1 MSAKTKIRQHT
12 LAPHAALVTV
22 QILFGS
28 WPIFGKIALRSI
40 SSTSLVGFRIFG
52 AAIIFSLL
60 QRKLR
65 ELIQLPKEIL
75 AWLLLTSMLGVVLNQ
90 LLFVKG
96 ITYTTVINAALIT
109 TTIPVVTLA
118 ISLILGHDRAT
129 VRNVLGISLAAAG
142 VVYLIDPFQATMSS
156 ANNRGNLLIMC
167 SSACYGAYIAVSRDL
182 VKRYGALNV
191 ITWVFLIAAIV
202 TLPFDVYSWRAES
215 WQMVSPLVWLT
226 ILYIVLVP
234 TVGAYYLNAWALA
247 RVPPSVVAV
256 YIYLQPLLAF
266 GLGPLVLGERLNSR
280 TLVACALIFAGVA
293 IVTIKSSARAV
304 EEVSEQPDAM
314 AH

>member
-1 MSAKTKIRQHT
+1 MSAEKKLRHHT
-12 LAPHAALVTV
+12 VAPHVALVIV

-52 AAIIFSLL
+52 AAIFFTLL
-60 QRKLR
+60 QRKFR
-65 ELIQLPKEIL
+65 QLIQLPKEVI
-75 AWLLLTSMLGVVLNQ
+75 AWLLLTSVLGVVVNQ

-109 TTIPVVTLA
+109 TTIPVITLA

-129 VRNVLGISLAAAG
+129 VRNVLGIGLAFAG
-142 VVYLIDPFQATMSS
+142 VIYLINPFAATISS
-156 ANNRGNLLIMC
+156 EYNLGNLLILC
-167 SSACYGAYIAVSRDL
+167 SSTCYGAYIAVSRDL
-182 VKRYGALNV
+182 IKRYGALNV
-191 ITWVFLIAAIV
+191 ITWVFVLAAVV
-202 TLPFDVYSWRAES
+202 TLPFDVYAWRAES
-215 WQMVSPLVWLT
+215 WQTLPVSVWLT
-226 ILYIVLVP
+226 IVYIVLVP
-234 TVGAYYLNAWALA
+234 TVGAYYLNAWALS

-266 GLGPLVLGERLNSR
+266 GLGPLVLGEQLNSR
-280 TLVACALIFAGVA
+280 TLVACILIFSGVA
-293 IVTIKSSARAV
+293 IVTIRSSSRAV

-314 AH
+314 AR